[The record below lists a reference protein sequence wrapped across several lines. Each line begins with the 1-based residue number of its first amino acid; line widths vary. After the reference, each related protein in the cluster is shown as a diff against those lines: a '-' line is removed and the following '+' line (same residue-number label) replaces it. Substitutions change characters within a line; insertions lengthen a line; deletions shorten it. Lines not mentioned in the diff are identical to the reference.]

1 MEISASGGAS
11 AMLQQMRERQA
22 ARVAQD
28 RDGSFA
34 LQGGQNLP
42 AAPAAS
48 AAPRAAAPGR
58 VSEAMLTALLG
69 RQGERREARPGDSPE
84 AQRRQEANQPL
95 REALSAYGRV
105 GGAGFGAKEHG
116 LGPR

>member
-22 ARVAQD
+22 ARAAQD
-28 RDGSFA
+28 HDGAFPS
-34 LQGGQNLP
+34 QPRQNLP
-42 AAPAAS
+42 ATPAAS
-48 AAPRAAAPGR
+48 ATPRPTAPIR

-69 RQGERREARPGDSPE
+69 RQDERSGERPE
-84 AQRRQEANQPL
+84 AQRRQEASQPL
-95 REALSAYGRV
+95 REALSAYGRA

>member
-22 ARVAQD
+22 ARAAQD
-28 RDGSFA
+28 RDGAFPSP
-34 LQGGQNLP
+34 QGQNLP
-42 AAPAAS
+42 ATPAAS
-48 AAPRAAAPGR
+48 APPRPTAPIR

-69 RQGERREARPGDSPE
+69 RQEERPE
-84 AQRRQEANQPL
+84 AQRRQEASQPL
-95 REALSAYGRV
+95 REALSAYGRA
-105 GGAGFGAKEHG
+105 GGACFGAKEHG